1 MPPPPAGDADAAA
14 ARAAWESSSRA
25 SGPSV
30 SDEVLDVVRAKI
42 FRPGTHPNRAMR
54 EVWSERRGWF
64 FPTKEELF
72 RQQCVVSDSL
82 KRSNRAM
89 TLELERALDALRRR
103 DEHVD
108 VLERS
113 LAQLSLEWYRF
124 GEENKRLVSARDAD
138 LARRREGILA
148 RVKNMLRMR
157 AWRKWRDEV
166 HASLRKAAGDAVE
179 SAEGVIREVREEKR
193 RETQKVR
200 TLEKHVEDRR
210 ARFVRTMLR
219 LPMSRAFRT
228 WRDAVGAI
236 KVDKIERRATEAE
249 AKAETVAVQAE
260 RAMANVTLEKN
271 AESESLRDR
280 LDDAERDLRTARE
293 DAAETLRAVE
303 ATHAAALEALRAE
316 LASAKADARASAEA
330 LKASARI
337 RLEEECERRDARERR
352 LREELR
358 SARDETR
365 SWREAAER
373 GWAVSQKKAHAALRR
388 KTLRARY
395 RCFALWRDA
404 TREASSLAR
413 FRAIAAEREEAHEAK
428 VAALEAEAG
437 SLRLFRDAMAASD
450 RTMIA
455 RKGGGFVPL
464 EEYVKIVEARVGA
477 AALEEALAGRE
488 GGEAAARRYGLE
500 GALRALRNALTSGSG
515 AEEHA
520 RSSRGGGGGFI
531 RAGSNSSP
539 GGSTTTWARAPPRP
553 ERRARGVRPKAS
565 DANAEEAAA
574 ANAEEDASDDLRWA
588 RVFGGD
594 GNAGPAS
601 RGGDA
606 DGGSAAASKQ
616 RRYRRPYRPPRR
628 GPETA
633 LRVTYAPR
641 RGTRHAPGERLAV
654 AGDGARLGAAGGAG
668 AGAATR
674 RRMEAERVRGAAA
687 AAQKD
692 GGIEMRV
699 AFEGGEEEAATRREA
714 RKDAL
719 AHVHLRATKPGDV
732 EGPWTRAL
740 AENSETLAEEA

>member
-25 SGPSV
+25 SGTSV

-113 LAQLSLEWYRF
+113 LAQLSLEWFRF
-124 GEENKRLVSARDAD
+124 GEENKRLASAREAD

-166 HASLRKAAGDAVE
+166 NASLRRAAGDAVE

-236 KVDKIERRATEAE
+236 KVEKIERRATEAE

-260 RAMANVTLEKN
+260 RAMAKTTLERD
-271 AESESLRDR
+271 AESETLRDR
-280 LDDAERDLRTARE
+280 LDDAERDLRAARE

-330 LKASARI
+330 LKASARA
-337 RLEEECERRDARERR
+337 RLEEESERRDARERR
-352 LREELR
+352 LRDELR

-373 GWAVSQKKAHAALRR
+373 GWAVTQRKAHAALRR

-477 AALEEALAGRE
+477 AALEEALAGKE

-515 AEEHA
+515 AEDA
-520 RSSRGGGGGFI
+520 RSSRGGGGGGGFL

-565 DANAEEAAA
+565 DANAEEDA

-641 RGTRHAPGERLAV
+641 RGTRHVAPGERLAI
-654 AGDGARLGAAGGAG
+654 ASDGARLGAAGGAG

-674 RRMEAERVRGAAA
+674 RRMEAERRGAAA
-687 AAQKD
+687 ARKD

-699 AFEGGEEEAATRREA
+699 AFEGGEEEVATRREA

>member
-260 RAMANVTLEKN
+260 RAMANATLEKN
-271 AESESLRDR
+271 AESETLRDR

-337 RLEEECERRDARERR
+337 RLEEESERRDARERR

-373 GWAVSQKKAHAALRR
+373 GWAVTQRKAHAALRR

-413 FRAIAAEREEAHEAK
+413 FPRDRRRAR
-428 VAALEAEAG
+428 G
-437 SLRLFRDAMAASD
+437 G
-450 RTMIA
+450 A
-455 RKGGGFVPL
+455 RGQGGG
-464 EEYVKIVEARVGA
+464 A
-477 AALEEALAGRE
+477 
-488 GGEAAARRYGLE
+488 
-500 GALRALRNALTSGSG
+500 
-515 AEEHA
+515 
-520 RSSRGGGGGFI
+520 RGGGGVASAVPRRDGGERPDDD
-531 RAGSNSSP
+531 RAEGRRVRP
-539 GGSTTTWARAPPRP
+539 ARGVREDRRGEGGG
-553 ERRARGVRPKAS
+553 RRARG
-565 DANAEEAAA
+565 
-574 ANAEEDASDDLRWA
+574 
-588 RVFGGD
+588 
-594 GNAGPAS
+594 
-601 RGGDA
+601 
-606 DGGSAAASKQ
+606 
-616 RRYRRPYRPPRR
+616 
-628 GPETA
+628 
-633 LRVTYAPR
+633 
-641 RGTRHAPGERLAV
+641 
-654 AGDGARLGAAGGAG
+654 GARGEGGG
-668 AGAATR
+668 
-674 RRMEAERVRGAAA
+674 RG
-687 AAQKD
+687 
-692 GGIEMRV
+692 
-699 AFEGGEEEAATRREA
+699 GGEEVRIRGRAQGAQKRADERKRRGRTRAVLPGRRRWVPQGGLELEPRGVHDDVGEGAAQTRTARPSGSPEGVGRECRGGRRRERRGGRFGRPSVGA
-714 RKDAL
+714 GVR
-719 AHVHLRATKPGDV
+719 R
-732 EGPWTRAL
+732 RR
-740 AENSETLAEEA
+740 

>member
-1 MPPPPAGDADAAA
+1 MPRSSPPPPALLGSPLSVAPSRMPPPPAGDADAAA

-193 RETQKVR
+193 RETRKVR

-260 RAMANVTLEKN
+260 RAISNVTL
-271 AESESLRDR
+271 
-280 LDDAERDLRTARE
+280 
-293 DAAETLRAVE
+293 
-303 ATHAAALEALRAE
+303 
-316 LASAKADARASAEA
+316 
-330 LKASARI
+330 
-337 RLEEECERRDARERR
+337 
-352 LREELR
+352 
-358 SARDETR
+358 
-365 SWREAAER
+365 
-373 GWAVSQKKAHAALRR
+373 
-388 KTLRARY
+388 
-395 RCFALWRDA
+395 
-404 TREASSLAR
+404 
-413 FRAIAAEREEAHEAK
+413 
-428 VAALEAEAG
+428 
-437 SLRLFRDAMAASD
+437 
-450 RTMIA
+450 
-455 RKGGGFVPL
+455 
-464 EEYVKIVEARVGA
+464 
-477 AALEEALAGRE
+477 
-488 GGEAAARRYGLE
+488 
-500 GALRALRNALTSGSG
+500 
-515 AEEHA
+515 
-520 RSSRGGGGGFI
+520 
-531 RAGSNSSP
+531 
-539 GGSTTTWARAPPRP
+539 
-553 ERRARGVRPKAS
+553 
-565 DANAEEAAA
+565 
-574 ANAEEDASDDLRWA
+574 
-588 RVFGGD
+588 
-594 GNAGPAS
+594 
-601 RGGDA
+601 
-606 DGGSAAASKQ
+606 
-616 RRYRRPYRPPRR
+616 
-628 GPETA
+628 
-633 LRVTYAPR
+633 
-641 RGTRHAPGERLAV
+641 
-654 AGDGARLGAAGGAG
+654 
-668 AGAATR
+668 
-674 RRMEAERVRGAAA
+674 
-687 AAQKD
+687 
-692 GGIEMRV
+692 
-699 AFEGGEEEAATRREA
+699 
-714 RKDAL
+714 
-719 AHVHLRATKPGDV
+719 
-732 EGPWTRAL
+732 
-740 AENSETLAEEA
+740 